1 MSIQAQYIDIKFLE
15 GNTGQIDGL
24 PKNPR
29 FVKTDKF
36 EKLIKSIKEDP
47 EMLELR
53 ECLVYPYK
61 NYFVVIAGNMRL
73 QALKELKY
81 KKVLCKILPIETSVE
96 KLKAY
101 TIKDNVSIGN
111 HDFDLLA
118 NDWEPNQLIEWGLDI
133 PYFEDANYEEP
144 KDEEE
149 KTTVNPNLKIVFK
162 KPEDLQRAQNEIQE
176 IIDRNYPD
184 AVMSVNIGDY

>member
-1 MSIQAQYIDIKFLE
+1 MSIQTQYVDIKLLE
-15 GNTGQIDGL
+15 GNSGQIEGL

-36 EKLIKSIKEDP
+36 EKLVKSIKEDP

-61 NYFVVIAGNMRL
+61 NRFVVIAGNMRL

-81 KKVLCKILPIETSVE
+81 KKVLCKILPIETSIE
-96 KLKAY
+96 KLKSY
-101 TIKDNVSIGN
+101 TIKDNVSIGS

-118 NDWEPNQLIEWGLDI
+118 NDWEVNQLIEWGLDI
-133 PYFEDANYEEP
+133 PHFEDANYEEP
-144 KDEEE
+144 NDEGE
-149 KTTVNPNLKIVFK
+149 KLVIAPNLKIVFK
-162 KPEDLQRAQNEIQE
+162 TPEELQKAQNEIQE
-176 IIDRNYPD
+176 IVDRNYPT
-184 AVMSVNIGDY
+184 AVLSINVGDY